1 MLPVDTK
8 IWGHRVPGYIPNS
21 DSDDEDSEEEEFLTA
36 CQERF
41 EAVVRTLGTR
51 WTDTAYV
58 EFGAVAA
65 QHRGPS
71 NLKLVGSSTAAAP
84 TSQYGCKPAPPWFR
98 IQRVHAPIVS
108 KTFLANGLLPTN
120 GNEWVVQW
128 SGPGMRESGY
138 QNLNEFQRLNHFPG
152 STELTRK
159 DRLWENFNAIK
170 QAFGGDTF
178 DFVPESYVLPDQVD
192 QFLDCYERTNY
203 TWIVK
208 PNASSQGKGIFLL
221 RDLEELPLEECSV
234 VSRYIDNPL
243 LIQGLKFDLRIYVLV
258 TSYTPLRAYVYKEGL
273 TRFASS
279 PYSMETRHLQD
290 AYRHL
295 TNYSVNKTAHNF
307 VENQEVDSDNVGHKW
322 SLSALNKHLKCVGVD
337 CDLMWARIMD
347 LIVKTLLTVEPPIA
361 SKTRQNCVHNNCFE
375 IYGFDVMVDDQLKPW
390 LLEVNLSPSMQADSP
405 LDWKVKS
412 SLLADAFNIVG
423 IASPDRHALA
433 SSRMRTRAM
442 QVRQATRANAHS
454 SSPRKPTN
462 GNDGPEPFGRK
473 PVALD
478 RLSEEHLRMVAQA
491 FREVKHCRN
500 FIRLHPTRNSSE
512 RYLPIWDT
520 KGPRGIEYSEAFRA
534 SQALAARVL
543 ASVMFGP
550 PPVGFAISERRL
562 SRLRFPLGLE
572 AQVSQLAL
580 IGSTKNDELSDME
593 NFDADRKHED
603 GDIQSR
609 PESPDKQSLV
619 APNVLQTRPLSR
631 MSATTASS
639 SSRDQDH
646 IEPGSPIGTP
656 PGYNAGK
663 LGFRPPSGPRP
674 PGYVDAVSAARMAM
688 RTARLEAPARPLQQ
702 RSRSTPMLPKLL
714 SETYPP
720 IRHRQNGRAV
730 HSREGFPTT
739 LQKDVAFD
747 SFGANNIGKA
757 RRETPTRELPLET
770 LAHLEIERRLPL
782 EALTHLEI
790 EL

>member
-21 DSDDEDSEEEEFLTA
+21 DSDDEDSEEEEFLA
-36 CQERF
+36 VSQERF
-41 EAVVRTLGTR
+41 DAVVRTLGSR
-51 WTDTAYV
+51 WIDTAYA
-58 EFGAVAA
+58 EFSAVSA
-65 QHRGPS
+65 QQKGLAS
-71 NLKLVGSSTAAAP
+71 LKLIGSSTAA
-84 TSQYGCKPAPPWFR
+84 TSQYGCKLFR
-98 IQRVHAPIVS
+98 IQRVHAPIVT
-108 KTFLANGLLPTN
+108 KTFCGNGLLPTN
-120 GNEWVVQW
+120 GNDWIVQW

-192 QFLDCYERTNY
+192 QFLDCYERSNY

-221 RDLEELPLEECSV
+221 RDLKELPLEECSV

-258 TSYTPLRAYVYKEGL
+258 TSYTPLRDAFRLQSLQYGNQ
-273 TRFASS
+273 A
-279 PYSMETRHLQD
+279 LQD

-307 VENQEVDSDNVGHKW
+307 VENQELHSDNVGHKW

-361 SKTRQNCVHNNCFE
+361 FKTRQNCVHNNCFE
-375 IYGFDVMVDDQLKPW
+375 IYGFDVMVDNQLKPW

-433 SSRMRTRAM
+433 NSKNRTRAL
-442 QVRQATRANAHS
+442 QVRQATRANVNS
-454 SSPRKPTN
+454 SSPRKSNCADAGT
-462 GNDGPEPFGRK
+462 GPEAFGRK

-478 RLSEEHLRMVAQA
+478 RLSEEQLRMVAQA

-512 RYLPIWDT
+512 RYRPLWDA
-520 KGPRGIEYSEAFRA
+520 KGPRGCDYSEAFRS
-534 SQALAARVL
+534 SQALAARLL

-550 PPVGFAISERRL
+550 PPVGVAVSERRL
-562 SRLRFPLGLE
+562 SRLRYPLGMDTH
-572 AQVSQLAL
+572 ASQLAL
-580 IGSTKNDELSDME
+580 IGSGKTDELSDPE
-593 NFDADRKHED
+593 KYELQQKQDHDSSRSHSGSPRKHESHPKAPPRSHSFHMRP
-603 GDIQSR
+603 QSR
-609 PESPDKQSLV
+609 Q
-619 APNVLQTRPLSR
+619 
-631 MSATTASS
+631 SATSS
-639 SSRDQDH
+639 SSQDYS
-646 IEPGSPIGTP
+646 ETPGSPARTP
-656 PGYNAGK
+656 PLSASYI
-663 LGFRPPSGPRP
+663 GFRPPSMPRP
-674 PGYVDAVSAARMAM
+674 LAYMEASGAVSAARMAM
-688 RTARLEAPARPLQQ
+688 QAGRIDPTARRLQQ
-702 RSRSTPMLPKLL
+702 RSKSTPTLPKLS
-714 SETYPP
+714 SEAFPP
-720 IRHRQNGRAV
+720 QRNREQGRWYTRDPFA
-730 HSREGFPTT
+730 TT
-739 LQKDVAFD
+739 LQMDVTG
-747 SFGANNIGKA
+747 SHIIKP
-757 RRETPTRELPLET
+757 RRETALRAPPLEAA
-770 LAHLEIERRLPL
+770 AHLEFEQVHSV
-782 EALTHLEI
+782 EALEHIEI